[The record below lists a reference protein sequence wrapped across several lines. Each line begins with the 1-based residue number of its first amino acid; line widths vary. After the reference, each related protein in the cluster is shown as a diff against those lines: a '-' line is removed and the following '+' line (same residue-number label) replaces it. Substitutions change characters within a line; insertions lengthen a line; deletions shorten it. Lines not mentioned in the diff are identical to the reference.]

1 MKNQSCQ
8 DEKRCPKKDILRNID
23 APGKNQVGVWVSS
36 FTPLFSGKGLSLPV
50 VVLVEG
56 RLDANSIH
64 LRRHPPFNDP
74 TKEYLGGY
82 LNDFL
87 VAAFVR
93 KKNVLRRL

>member
-8 DEKRCPKKDILRNID
+8 DEKRCPEKDNLRNID

-50 VVLVEG
+50 VVFVEG
-56 RLDANSIH
+56 RLDSNSIH

-74 TKEYLGGY
+74 TMEYLGGY
-82 LNDFL
+82 LYDFL
-87 VAAFVR
+87 GATFV
-93 KKNVLRRL
+93 KKKVLRRL